1 LTIDPGIL
9 QTDRSYGIRVYSY
22 REPIGAEVDVYSD
35 TAAASQ
41 MYVHVHVPDTVV
53 GTDIVVEPLDQN
65 SGTALATLTFDQVTA
80 SGTTTLASSSNGTP
94 PPMGFALGTPPT
106 YYDIA
111 TTASFAGDIEVCIN
125 YSSVF
130 FENEDELRLYH
141 YEDPEWVERT
151 TSLDTENDII
161 CGLVS
166 SLSPFAIFE
175 PKYCPGDLEPDGDV
189 DGADVQAFSVSLVTG
204 TSDGDLN
211 GDGLA
216 DTSDLLI
223 LLNAFG
229 HGDCAAS
236 P

>member
-1 LTIDPGIL
+1 
-9 QTDRSYGIRVYSY
+9 
-22 REPIGAEVDVYSD
+22 
-35 TAAASQ
+35 
-41 MYVHVHVPDTVV
+41 M
-53 GTDIVVEPLDQN
+53 
-65 SGTALATLTFDQVTA
+65 
-80 SGTTTLASSSNGTP
+80 
-94 PPMGFALGTPPT
+94 
-106 YYDIA
+106 
-111 TTASFAGDIEVCIN
+111 CIN

-130 FENEDELRLYH
+130 FENENELRFYH